1 MPGTTMAGHGWPS
14 NIHGWPWL
22 VTEQETS
29 MVGHAWPV
37 LSIFGHEPLASR
49 PLLPKCVAVFLHIAE
64 QQEWQTFWT
73 SSAQVQT
80 SSTIGQGTS
89 DVLPMLINARLYLSR
104 CSKQAGAHKLF
115 VMLSCALS
123 CPKLERRW
131 YVSQNTERLSA
142 DTSLNTTYKFADGVT
157 SLLRTSS
164 RKWCTVSSAQFHAE
178 KKLN

>member
-1 MPGTTMAGHGWPS
+1 MDFVIRYFWNAR
-14 NIHGWPWL
+14 NKHGWPWPAIEHPWL
-22 VTEQETS
+22 AVAGHRTGTS

-49 PLLPKCVAVFLHIAE
+49 PLLPKCVVVFLHIAE

-123 CPKLERRW
+123 CPKLERR
-131 YVSQNTERLSA
+131 
-142 DTSLNTTYKFADGVT
+142 
-157 SLLRTSS
+157 
-164 RKWCTVSSAQFHAE
+164 
-178 KKLN
+178 